1 MPLFLIERSFAEA
14 LQLDAAAEKELFRVN
29 DQEGIV
35 WLYSFLSADRKK
47 TYCLYQASSAE
58 AIRQAARR
66 LNLPAD
72 SIADV
77 TPIEPEA
84 INIEAIQ
91 APETSDR
98 PAGNSE

>member
-14 LQLDAAAEKELFRVN
+14 LQLDEAGEKELVRVN

-58 AIRQAARR
+58 AIRRAAQR

-77 TPIEPEA
+77 TPIGPEA
-84 INIEAIQ
+84 IKLEAIQ
-91 APETSDR
+91 AQIKPEQRDSSSD
-98 PAGNSE
+98 